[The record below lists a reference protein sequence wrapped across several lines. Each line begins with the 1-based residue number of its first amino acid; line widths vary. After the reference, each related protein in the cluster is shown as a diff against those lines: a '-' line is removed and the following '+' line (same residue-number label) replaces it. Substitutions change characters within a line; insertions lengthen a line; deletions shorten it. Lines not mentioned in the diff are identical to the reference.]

1 MHLRKSIILMI
12 LTIATSYAT
21 WQYYQYVT
29 QKTVSQFFKT
39 KQVQRRDIRHLVN
52 AAGTLEVKQAFK
64 IGSLIPGTIESI
76 HVQENQ
82 FVKKGDLLA
91 RINNGK
97 GDTDLQAARY
107 HLIRATEEY
116 EYQKK
121 FLERQTALYKSGQ
134 IARDTYEFVTKEF
147 KKAQAEMNAV
157 NETFKKSS
165 FDYQNRNILAPD
177 DGIIT
182 AIYASKGMAVLND
195 FLNILFEMA
204 LDITDLEATL
214 DIDECDIGHIC
225 IGQKVHLAVSTYPEK
240 IFKGSITNV
249 SLTPK
254 ASYQVNSKPST
265 DGPLYYK
272 AKVSLKNKENL
283 LRPGMGV
290 NAKIHV
296 EKTKHTLSISG
307 LAFQINSK
315 TLLKLAKI
323 YDYQI
328 NTLDEQE
335 KKEFY
340 KTHKNERIRIVWITK
355 ESVITEKAIVV
366 GITDDTYWE
375 IKSGLTDQDHIIID
389 VQEPENME
397 KLYAHLFRKL

>member
-1 MHLRKSIILMI
+1 MHSRKLIILTL
-12 LTIATSYAT
+12 LTIAASCLL
-21 WQYYQYVT
+21 WSGYQYLI
-29 QKTVSQFFKT
+29 QKPVHQFFKT
-39 KQVQRRDIRHLVN
+39 KQVQRRDIRHVVN

-64 IGSLIPGTIESI
+64 IGSLISGTIESL

-82 FVKKGDLLA
+82 HVKKGDLLA

-121 FLERQTALYKSGQ
+121 FFSRQTALYESGQ
-134 IARDTYEFVTKEF
+134 LSRDSYQFATKEF
-147 KKAQAEMNAV
+147 KKAEAEMNAV
-157 NETFKKSS
+157 NECFKKNS
-165 FDYQNRNILAPD
+165 FEYENRNVVAPD

-182 AIYASKGMAVLND
+182 AVYASKGMAVVND

-204 LDITDLEATL
+204 LDISDLEATL
-214 DIDECDIGHIC
+214 DIDECDIGNMKT
-225 IGQKVHLAVSTYPEK
+225 GQKVSLTVSTYPEQ
-240 IFKGSITNV
+240 IFKGVITNV

-254 ASYQVNSKPST
+254 ASLLKSAN
-265 DGPLYYK
+265 DGPPYYK
-272 AKVSLKNKENL
+272 AKVSLKNKANL

-290 NAKIHV
+290 NAKVHV
-296 EKTKHTLSISG
+296 EKSKNTLSLSG
-307 LAFQINSK
+307 LAFQVNSK
-315 TLLKLAKI
+315 TINKLAKI
-323 YDYQI
+323 YSYKI
-328 NTLDEQE
+328 KTIDEQK

-340 KTHKNERIRIVWITK
+340 KAHKNERIRIVWTAQ
-355 ESVITEKAIVV
+355 ESLVTEKLIIV

-375 IKSGLTDQDHIIID
+375 IKSGLSDQEHIIID